1 MSQLPEAPETS
12 ELASFIRV
20 VDSRSLTRAAAELQL
35 PRATV
40 SRRLARLEE
49 KLGVRLLRRTTRS
62 IALTDAGTRFVSHA
76 RSALEAVSV
85 AENAIRL
92 EPGGAPK
99 GPVRISVPHGLGR
112 EFHLFVAGFAAR
124 HPDLQVQVL
133 VTSDLVDLV
142 KDNFDVALRAS
153 SVETPGVVTRRVA
166 RDLRVAVASP
176 AWLKEHGTPR
186 TRADLRRHRC
196 LVNFTPD
203 WLPASEWPTLDGGR
217 VHVNGSFVSNDLVM
231 TRTAAL
237 EGLGIALLPMLLM
250 RDDLEAGRLVRV
262 LPNVVGA
269 DTRVLVAWPDREFTP
284 PGAKAFLDEL
294 LAWIPKLVGAMAPGK
309 GCREPL

>member
-1 MSQLPEAPETS
+1 MNQLPEAPETS

-40 SRRLARLEE
+40 SRRLTRLEE

-62 IALTDAGTRFVSHA
+62 IALTDAGARFVSHA
-76 RSALEAVSV
+76 RSALEAVSL

-99 GPVRISVPHGLGR
+99 GPVRVSVPHGLGR
-112 EFHLFVAGFAAR
+112 EFHHFIADFAAR
-124 HPDLQVQVL
+124 HPDVQVQVL

-153 SVETPGVVTRRVA
+153 SVDTPGVVTRRVA
-166 RDLRVAVASP
+166 HDLRVAVASP
-176 AWLKEHGTPR
+176 AWLKANGTPR

-196 LVNFTPD
+196 LVNFTAD
-203 WLPASEWPTLDGGR
+203 RLPASAWPTLDGGR
-217 VHVNGSFVSNDLVM
+217 VHVNGAFVSNDLSLL
-231 TRTAAL
+231 RAAAL
-237 EGLGIALLPMLLM
+237 EGLGIALMPVVLV

-269 DTRVLVAWPDREFTP
+269 DARVLVAWPDREFTP
-284 PGAKAFLDEL
+284 PGAKAFLDEM
-294 LAWIPKLVGAMAPGK
+294 LAWVPKFIGSVLPGK
-309 GCREPL
+309 ACREGL

>member
-12 ELASFIRV
+12 ELAAFVRI
-20 VDSRSLTRAAAELQL
+20 VDSRSLTRAAAELQV

-62 IALTDAGTRFVSHA
+62 IALTDAGERFVTHA
-76 RSALEAVSV
+76 RSVLEAVSL
-85 AENAIRL
+85 AENAIRR
-92 EPGGAPK
+92 EPGGAPR
-99 GPVRISVPHGLGR
+99 GPVRLSVPQGLGR
-112 EFHLFVAGFAAR
+112 EFHRFVADFAAR

-133 VTSDLVDLV
+133 VTTDLVDLV
-142 KDNFDVALRAS
+142 KDNFDLAIRAS

-176 AWLKEHGTPR
+176 AWLKANGTPR

-196 LVNFTPD
+196 LVNFTAD
-203 WLPASEWPTLDGGR
+203 RLPASEWPTLDGGR
-217 VHVNGSFVSNDLVM
+217 VHVNGVMVSNDIALL
-231 TRTAAL
+231 REAAL
-237 EGLGIALLPMLLM
+237 EGMGITLMPMLFV
-250 RDDLEAGRLVRV
+250 RHDLEAGRLVRV

-269 DTRVLVAWPDREFTP
+269 EVRVLVAWPDREFTP
-284 PGAKAFLDEL
+284 AGATLFRDEL
-294 LAWIPKLVGAMAPGK
+294 LSWIPALVSAVSARGAD
-309 GCREPL
+309 